1 MFVYLRVETCIH
13 SSWHLLIC
21 INNFLSPRLLPP
33 STTHLGV
40 ATPTPTPHNP
50 TSTAC
55 CVPSASGNKLGCP
68 DAHSLRLPPSWTP
81 SLMDSPA
88 LSAQAPSTAKSPP
101 NSPETHTN
109 PGRNP
114 ALKPVRSNPA
124 MHGPRSRAI
133 MVSRAETP
141 RVILLP
147 ARQVSP
153 LARTWFQ
160 SHTPLGDCSLS
171 HNHR

>member
-1 MFVYLRVETCIH
+1 MYTLVLAPPDLYQQLPLASTPSSFNHTPRGGHPYTYTPQPNLDGLLRP
-13 SSWHLLIC
+13 
-21 INNFLSPRLLPP
+21 LSQRKQARVSRYSLPE
-33 STTHLGV
+33 
-40 ATPTPTPHNP
+40 
-50 TSTAC
+50 
-55 CVPSASGNKLGCP
+55 
-68 DAHSLRLPPSWTP
+68 TP

-160 SHTPLGDCSLS
+160 SHTPLGNCSLS